1 MTQSFNAEAYNLCLR
16 NDLNL
21 LYTLCKTVN
30 TLTKIDSQYSQDIAI
45 VSAHAIYKTASE
57 MLAHVRSLYEARNA
71 DKAGEKD
78 QNA

>member
-1 MTQSFNAEAYNLCLR
+1 MMKSFEAETHSLCLR

-30 TLTKIDSQYSQDIAI
+30 TLTKIDSPDSQDIAL
-45 VSAHAIYKTASE
+45 VSAHAIYRTASE
-57 MLAHVRSLYEARNA
+57 MLKHIRSMYEARGAVNN
-71 DKAGEKD
+71 GEGD